1 MPFRLVNEISDQS
14 KALSL
19 EFANSAFGLKQCK
32 FGRYDTLLSPR
43 LVTKDFVKSL
53 KIISPAWKKLLHH
66 EKGDAY
72 ALSCILVLKT
82 NF

>member
-1 MPFRLVNEISDQS
+1 MPSRLVNEISDQS

-32 FGRYDTLLSPR
+32 FVLSGMLLSPR

-53 KIISPAWKKLLHH
+53 KGIPPAYIQSKEKEMLLWKKRSDLTIFS
-66 EKGDAY
+66 D
-72 ALSCILVLKT
+72 
-82 NF
+82 